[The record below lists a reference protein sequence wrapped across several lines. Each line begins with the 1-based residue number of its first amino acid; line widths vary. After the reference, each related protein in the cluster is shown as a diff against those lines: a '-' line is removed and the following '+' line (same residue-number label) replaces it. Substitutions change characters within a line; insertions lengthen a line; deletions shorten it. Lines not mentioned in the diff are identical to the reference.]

1 MSLRVAPLTGPALE
15 AALPDLARLRI
26 AVFRDWPYLY
36 DGDDAY
42 ERAYLRRYAASPG
55 ALVVAA
61 LDGPDIVG
69 AATAAPMEDH
79 APEFAAA
86 LAAAG
91 HAPEQALY
99 CGESVLLHSHRGRG
113 LGHAFFDAR
122 EAHGRAL
129 GRRVACFCAVIRA
142 PDDPRRPPGYSPL
155 DAFWRRRGY
164 APLPGAVATYR
175 WREAGE
181 AAETDHPMQMWLRAL

>member
-61 LDGPDIVG
+61 LDGAEIVG

-86 LAAAG
+86 LTAAG
-91 HAPEQALY
+91 HAPAQALY
-99 CGESVLLHSHRGRG
+99 CGESVLLPVHRGRG

-142 PDDPRRPPGYSPL
+142 PDDPRCPPGYSPL
-155 DAFWRRRGY
+155 DAFWRKRGY
-164 APLPGAVATYR
+164 APAPGAIATYR
-175 WREAGE
+175 WREAGA
-181 AAETDHPMQMWLRAL
+181 AAETDHPMQLWLRAL